1 MDEKVRS
8 MNNPLVYVRHYL
20 PEVKPLE
27 VDEPAEDLSKMNPV
41 WQNIKAFINFPPCFT
56 RLSSYFPAKPLAIPK
71 LFVYLHPKR
80 FKQIQLM
87 TTVELRTSIAA
98 ELDHMSVEMLE
109 SVSRYVSRL
118 RRRART
124 TRRVSSVQDR
134 REAAML
140 FVKNL
145 SVQGGLPV
153 PSDESGI
160 DALVDEKY
168 DK

>member
-1 MDEKVRS
+1 
-8 MNNPLVYVRHYL
+8 
-20 PEVKPLE
+20 
-27 VDEPAEDLSKMNPV
+27 
-41 WQNIKAFINFPPCFT
+41 
-56 RLSSYFPAKPLAIPK
+56 
-71 LFVYLHPKR
+71 
-80 FKQIQLM
+80 M

-98 ELDHMSVEMLE
+98 ELDQMSVEMLE

-118 RRRART
+118 RRRARPSH
-124 TRRVSSVQDR
+124 RVSSVQDR